1 MKILKTSLYKKI
13 IFVVLLGVSVPYFS
27 NAQGLKVG
35 KPELDGFST
44 ERLHRIDSLFNSFT
58 KDHKIAGVCALVAR
72 HGHIDY
78 WNASGYSDAKG
89 KLLQKTDMF
98 RIASQTKAVT
108 CAAILILYQEG
119 KLLLDDPISKYIPEF
134 KNPVV
139 LKDFNAKDT
148 TYTTEPAKRE
158 ITIHDLL
165 THTSGIS
172 YPVIGT
178 KEAIAIYKKANLPV
192 GFETRRIKLADKMKV
207 LGKMP
212 LMLQPGSAYTY
223 GLNMDVLGDIV
234 EVVSHQTLSD
244 FFHDRIFKPLG
255 MNDTYFYVP
264 AEKQS
269 RVSKVFTADKQGL
282 QTLENKVN
290 DTSAISVDYPFVKN
304 GTYFSGGAGLTST
317 AYDYCLFLQMMQ
329 NGGILNGKRILSPNI
344 VRLMRV
350 NQIGDIGL
358 WYSSNKIGFSFEVIT
373 EKGAA
378 AEPWHVGTNIGG
390 GFWGSTYWLDPKS
403 DLVVQIWTQGGGW
416 TYGDLLN
423 KFKAMVYGA
432 LNE

>member
-1 MKILKTSLYKKI
+1 MRDLKISVHKLV
-13 IFVVLLGVSVPYFS
+13 FVVLLGIVFPVFS
-27 NAQGLKVG
+27 DAQGLKPG
-35 KPELDGFST
+35 NPAADGFSP
-44 ERLHRIDSLFNSFT
+44 ENLHRIDSLFNSFT

-78 WNASGYSDAKG
+78 WNASGYSDIKNN

-139 LKDFNAKDT
+139 LKDFNAKDS

-178 KEAIAIYKKANLPV
+178 KEATAIYKKANLPV
-192 GFETRRIKLADKMKV
+192 GFETRHIKLADKMKI

-212 LMLQPGSAYTY
+212 LVLQPGSNYTY
-223 GLNMDVLGDIV
+223 GLNMDVLGDII
-234 EVVSHQTLSD
+234 EIVSHQTLSD

-264 AEKQS
+264 ADKQS

-282 QTLENKVN
+282 QTLENITN
-290 DTSAISVDYPFVKN
+290 DTSGISVDYPFVKN

-344 VRLMRV
+344 VHLMRI
-350 NQIGDIGL
+350 NQIGDITAG
-358 WYSSNKIGFSFEVIT
+358 WGQNKVGFSFEVVT

-378 AEPWHVGTNIGG
+378 DAPWHVGTNIGG
-390 GFWGSTYWLDPKS
+390 GFWGSSYWLDPKS

-416 TYGDLLN
+416 TYGELFN
-423 KFKAMVYGA
+423 KFRAMVYGA

>member
-1 MKILKTSLYKKI
+1 MRKIFI
-13 IFVVLLGVSVPYFS
+13 ILLLSFALPRFS
-27 NAQGLKVG
+27 IAQGLKVG
-35 KPELDGFST
+35 NPALDGFSPGN
-44 ERLHRIDSLFNSFT
+44 LHRIDSLFNSFT
-58 KDHKIAGVCALVAR
+58 KDHKIAGVCAMVVR

-78 WNASGYSDAKG
+78 WNASGYSDIRNN

-98 RIASQTKAVT
+98 RIASQTKAIT

-119 KLLLDDPISKYIPEF
+119 KLLLNDPISKYIPEF

-139 LKDFNAKDT
+139 LKDFNPKDS

-178 KEAIAIYKKANLPV
+178 KEAIAIYKKANIPV
-192 GFETRRIKLADKMKV
+192 GFETRHIKLGDKMKI
-207 LGKMP
+207 LAKMP
-212 LMLQPGSAYTY
+212 LVLQPGSNYTY
-223 GLNMDVLGDIV
+223 GLNMDVLGDII
-234 EVVSHQTLSD
+234 EIVSHQTLSD

-264 AEKQS
+264 ADKQA
-269 RVSKVFTADKQGL
+269 RVSKVFRQDEKG
-282 QTLENKVN
+282 QTVENTIN
-290 DTSAISVDYPFVKN
+290 DTLGVNVDYPFVKN

-317 AYDYCLFLQMMQ
+317 AYDYCLFMQMMQ
-329 NGGILNGKRILSPNI
+329 NGGILNGKRILSPNM
-344 VRLMRV
+344 VRLMRI
-350 NQIGDIGL
+350 NQIGDINAG
-358 WYSSNKIGFSFEVIT
+358 WGQNKVGFSFEVVT

-378 AEPWHVGTNIGG
+378 ESPWHVGTNLGG
-390 GFWGSTYWLDPKS
+390 GFWGSSYWLDPQS

-416 TYGDLLN
+416 TYGELFN
-423 KFKAMVYGA
+423 KFRAMVYGA